1 MHPILFY
8 VGPYP
13 VFSYGVFVTLGLMT
27 LYAVALIPAR
37 RAGREWEHLLPMAA
51 GVMSG
56 GVFGA
61 RLSHLIVEP
70 DRLVELLDFYSLFRP
85 GTPGNIIGLM
95 IGGYLGG
102 LVVRES
108 LELPSLGNYYAPA
121 LAAASAVWRVGCTLG
136 GCCYGKQT
144 GLPWAIHLAGADRH
158 PTMIYEGL
166 FNLALFFILWRLRR
180 RLRSDNELLYLYFV
194 AYAVFRFWLEFI
206 RLYPPVALGLTGAQY
221 LCLGILV
228 WQGLRWWRRRAE
240 RGAKTPR
247 YDPL

>member
-51 GVMSG
+51 GVMTG

-240 RGAKTPR
+240 RGAKILR
-247 YDPL
+247 HDPL